1 MRTREKLTLEEKFAL
16 ALALIK
22 RERSLDEIRIQYR
35 ISHTT
40 AYKIRNAF
48 LEGGRAALGGD
59 RRAPHSDELEA
70 RVRALEV
77 QMGNGADGTSDARVE
92 PGNGRDGRGHGRVR
106 RVVGRLKTTA
116 DVLASGATDQTR
128 RAGK

>member
-22 RERSLDEIRIQYR
+22 RDRTLDAIRVQYR
-35 ISHTT
+35 VSHTT

-59 RRAPHSDELEA
+59 RRPTATIDLEA
-70 RVRALEV
+70 RVRAIEARLEETAGADWGLGR
-77 QMGNGADGTSDARVE
+77 GNGAATPRPSGDGTRVRGRG
-92 PGNGRDGRGHGRVR
+92 PASGNGAGR
-106 RVVGRLKTTA
+106 
-116 DVLASGATDQTR
+116 
-128 RAGK
+128 

>member
-22 RERSLDEIRIQYR
+22 REQSLDEIRLQYR

-48 LEGGRAALGGD
+48 LEGGRAALSGE
-59 RRAPHSDELEA
+59 RRAPHPDNLEA
-70 RVRALEV
+70 RVRALEAL
-77 QMGNGADGTSDARVE
+77 MATDGEGRNGPR
-92 PGNGRDGRGHGRVR
+92 NGRVARSNGRSGQAGKPLERLNPPPDLVR
-106 RVVGRLKTTA
+106 AEDA
-116 DVLASGATDQTR
+116 DPVR